1 MPTIF
6 LNFVLFWLCSL
17 LVSLV
22 LMLYSSSSPL
32 LSLQMNSLSL
42 AHQCWV
48 TLQGVLPAPYMHIWN
63 CFCFSHTILQHSKV
77 YQARLLPYK
86 TNLTS
91 LPEFDGCAGEP
102 RDKASWLVED
112 WALKHGPYLL
122 GTHATQQTLPNRP
135 TSTTTVLNVDS
146 VLLQRESACLDLLWI
161 YESIQ

>member
-91 LPEFDGCAGEP
+91 LPEFDDRAGEP
-102 RDKASWLVED
+102 GDKASWSVED
-112 WALKHGPYLL
+112 WAIKDRPYLEL
-122 GTHATQQTLPNRP
+122 VPHNQHFQTDQHPLQQY
-135 TSTTTVLNVDS
+135 VDS
-146 VLLQRESACLDLLWI
+146 VLLQRERACLNLLWI
-161 YESIQ
+161 YESVQ